1 MKEAHFPLKKYLI
14 CIKIIVLKMMTPL
27 IDYTISSYDYN
38 HYNRI
43 DINLPSPPS
52 RRVSMIVTSLTTK
65 CSIVVIEKDDFIQIN
80 GKKYVFNNM
89 YTDLNSETFC
99 MLLNSLIKNSNV
111 TASVDETG
119 RILFESDTF
128 FTINN
133 ASYNII
139 QLCGIYNEIL
149 PLNSEYT
156 GGTFSILAQSVGN
169 YLSTPVL
176 YLVSNVGKSS
186 FRNLHENISI
196 SRIILRI
203 NNSFSANYPIIVTNA
218 DFEVDIPSCDLGNV
232 QLTLVDSN
240 MREVHLLNP
249 IYITISVKI
258 IEEENEL

>member
-1 MKEAHFPLKKYLI
+1 
-14 CIKIIVLKMMTPL
+14 MMTPL

-65 CSIVVIEKDDFIQIN
+65 CSIVVIENDDYIQIN

-149 PLNSEYT
+149 PLNSEYADSN
-156 GGTFSILAQSVGN
+156 FSILAQSV
-169 YLSTPVL
+169 
-176 YLVSNVGKSS
+176 
-186 FRNLHENISI
+186 HIIENIFFAI
-196 SRIILRI
+196 NLYIII
-203 NNSFSANYPIIVTNA
+203 IFNNN
-218 DFEVDIPSCDLGNV
+218 D
-232 QLTLVDSN
+232 
-240 MREVHLLNP
+240 
-249 IYITISVKI
+249 
-258 IEEENEL
+258 

>member
-1 MKEAHFPLKKYLI
+1 MY
-14 CIKIIVLKMMTPL
+14 KIIVLKMMTPL

-65 CSIVVIEKDDFIQIN
+65 CSIVVIENDDYIQIN

-99 MLLNSLIKNSNV
+99 MLLNALIKNSNV

-139 QLCGIYNEIL
+139 QLCGFYNEVL

-258 IEEENEL
+258 IEEDEEL

>member
-1 MKEAHFPLKKYLI
+1 MY
-14 CIKIIVLKMMTPL
+14 KIIVLKMMTPL

-65 CSIVVIEKDDFIQIN
+65 CSIVVIENDDYIQIN

-186 FRNLHENISI
+186 FRNLYENLNI
-196 SRIILRI
+196 SRIVLRI

>member
-1 MKEAHFPLKKYLI
+1 
-14 CIKIIVLKMMTPL
+14 MTPL

-65 CSIVVIEKDDFIQIN
+65 CSIVVIEKDDYIQIN

-149 PLNSEYT
+149 PLNSEYADSN
-156 GGTFSILAQSVGN
+156 FSILAQSVGN

-218 DFEVDIPSCDLGNV
+218 DFEVDIASCDLCNI
-232 QLTLVDSN
+232 QLTLVDAN
-240 MREVHLLNP
+240 MHEIHLLNP
-249 IYITISVKI
+249 IYITIAVKI
-258 IEEENEL
+258 IKEEE

>member
-1 MKEAHFPLKKYLI
+1 
-14 CIKIIVLKMMTPL
+14 MMTPL

-65 CSIVVIEKDDFIQIN
+65 CSIVVIENDDYIQIN

-149 PLNSEYT
+149 PLNSEYA
-156 GGTFSILAQSVGN
+156 GSNFSILAQSVCN

-218 DFEVDIPSCDLGNV
+218 DFEVDIASCDLCNI
-232 QLTLVDSN
+232 QLTLVDAN
-240 MREVHLLNP
+240 MHEIHLLNP
-249 IYITISVKI
+249 IYITIAVKI
-258 IEEENEL
+258 IKEEE